1 MLYAVTGPTTLAV
14 ERRFARRTT
23 NPMQRPGSNAASR
36 AVCSI
41 ASAWASTLAFALAL
55 AAPPTAHATDPA
67 ALKSRHEAL
76 QGQLA
81 NNAFGRPIVLEASQH
96 GGELSGEVFAVV
108 EHAFGQVNEA
118 LRSINHWCDILIV
131 HLNVKSCKSDPA
143 RRTIALAVGR
153 KYDQPAADAYAIDFD
168 FRLASS
174 TSEHVLVLLTC
185 ENGPLGTKN
194 YRIQVEAIPLD
205 GKKSF
210 LHMSYAYSYGFGARM
225 AMETYLATL
234 GRSKVGFTV
243 TGRNSEGRPEYV
255 GGMVGLMERNTMRY
269 YLAIEA
275 YLDALAV
282 PPAQREEKRLRDWY
296 AGTERY
302 PRQLHEMEKVDY
314 LEMKRKEI
322 EHGLN

>member
-1 MLYAVTGPTTLAV
+1 MPCTGTGPSTLPV
-14 ERRFARRTT
+14 ERRCAPNTTNIMQNVWSNMARRA
-23 NPMQRPGSNAASR
+23 GCSFAA
-36 AVCSI
+36 
-41 ASAWASTLAFALAL
+41 AWAMTV
-55 AAPPTAHATDPA
+55 PPAAHATDPA
-67 ALKSRHEAL
+67 TLKARHAAL

-81 NNAFGRPIVLEASQH
+81 SNAFGRPIVLEASQH
-96 GGELSGEVFAVV
+96 GGNLSGEVYAVV

-118 LRSINHWCDILIV
+118 LRSIDHWCDILIV
-131 HLNVKSCKSDPA
+131 HLNVKSCKYDPA

-168 FRLASS
+168 FRLATS
-174 TSEHVLVLLTC
+174 TPEHVLVLLTC
-185 ENGPLGTKN
+185 DNGPLGTNN
-194 YRIQVEAIPLD
+194 YRIEVEAIPLE
-205 GKKSF
+205 GRKSF

-234 GRSKVGFTV
+234 GRSKVGFST
-243 TGRNSEGRPEYV
+243 TGHGSEAKPDYV
-255 GGMVGLMERNTMRY
+255 GGMIGLMERNTMRY

-302 PRQLHEMEKVDY
+302 ARQLHEMDRADY

-322 EHGLN
+322 EQGSK